1 MPGIETGEHQHRCVL
16 PFVALPT
23 EVRLLRRA
31 AAAQLDQWGM
41 PAAGDEA
48 SLLVTELATNVI
60 KHVGEGTLATLIL
73 EWKRERLRVEMHDK
87 SGAFPVPR
95 DAGYDA
101 EGGRGLHLIATMA
114 ADWGTVITAL
124 GKTVWCEIELGSE
137 ATCRRVERAVEALE
151 GYRGNG
157 GGLLEGRRREA
168 ALEESAIELIADLLH
183 WTSARGLDPDD
194 VLDRA
199 QMHYEAEVEAA

>member
-1 MPGIETGEHQHRCVL
+1 MPGIETRDHQHRCVL
-16 PFVALPT
+16 PFAALPA
-23 EVRLLRRA
+23 EVRLLRRV
-31 AAAQLDQWGM
+31 AAAQLDQWSV

-48 SLLVTELATNVI
+48 GLLVTELATNVI

-87 SGAFPVPR
+87 SSAFPVPR
-95 DAGYDA
+95 GADCDA
-101 EGGRGLHLIATMA
+101 ECGRGLHLIATMA
-114 ADWGTVITAL
+114 ADWGTVVTAL
-124 GKTVWCEIELGSE
+124 GKAVWCEIELGSE
-137 ATCRRVERAVEALE
+137 AACRRVKRAVEALE

-199 QMHYEAEVEAA
+199 QMHYEAEAA